1 MPDRKT
7 MDLGS
12 GFKLWDLTHYST
24 GRDW

>member
-12 GFKLWDLTHYST
+12 GHIRMILMCNWNF
-24 GRDW
+24 